1 MKTQWPNEKNKE
13 YQNEILNLR
22 KDLIFFIDNY
32 KKEIE
37 ERLDLLSDLIIES
50 GSEYNDL
57 HSEVRSSVI
66 DVDINY
72 NTEDK
77 VDLISTWI
85 CVLAMVKSPTLNTWL
100 NIKKIFYNSNNI
112 KFWLEE
118 SILVHTEIHPED
130 KCSFITLSDTVINAL
145 EENDRRIISERHRGS
160 LENALLSWKETS
172 EKLTEIW
179 WGLRGF
185 DPWSYSS
192 ELVVFSILK
201 TLDNEKF
208 IQRISKFENPYLVDV
223 CLFAIGVDNSYSCW
237 EEIVKLAPLSFEKDG
252 EWNGSVL
259 MPLLLVYA
267 HKGIQQVVFGLP
279 HSNLSPEDEAKA
291 KNEIDELNSSIV
303 TLLAQREDSHP
314 LFARWSTWLMREVMI
329 SGSDDQDNVTS
340 VAYRNN
346 SLLKAI
352 GQSIQ
357 LSSNFQLLSE
367 SVPAW
372 ERWVYRAVLA
382 LHSYNGFI
390 TQQECSD
397 FIDEWSLDFD
407 SWNDDKGAQLIESS
421 RLFNM
426 NSQEIPNNSSH
437 LLAYSIA
444 MSNSPS
450 SNWIKLWNN
459 TRLLREIVEYGDF
472 QDSRVDRYKGST
484 EAIRL
489 ILLGFSI
496 GLAILDQMAQ
506 RYIDDGNISKD
517 EILDLYRALLKAAN
531 EMREIN
537 YFIDIDKWED
547 ALLSL
552 IIRRLHWE
560 SGVGNIAIF
569 NLQDTPSFSDLV
581 KQSTYD
587 VVFFWRVIENTLIY
601 QNKLVDRIDLPQQK
615 IIDLVNDI
623 ELVKNASDKKFRINS
638 KAIDEFSKL
647 F

>member
-1 MKTQWPNEKNKE
+1 MTTQWPNEKNKK
-13 YQNEILNLR
+13 YQDEFLNLR

-32 KKEIE
+32 EKELE
-37 ERLDLLSDLIIES
+37 ERLDLLADLIIKS
-50 GSEYNDL
+50 GVEYNEL
-57 HSEVRSSVI
+57 HSGVKSSII
-66 DVDINY
+66 DVDVNY

-85 CVLAMVKSPTLNTWL
+85 CVLAIVKSPTLNTWL

-130 KCSFITLSDTVINAL
+130 KCSFIALSDKVINAL
-145 EENDRRIISERHRGS
+145 EENDRRIISERHRGT
-160 LENALLSWKETS
+160 LENALLFWEETS

-179 WGLRGF
+179 RGLRGF
-185 DPWSYSS
+185 DSWSYSG
-192 ELVVFSILK
+192 ELVVFSVLK
-201 TLDNEKF
+201 TLDNEQF

-267 HKGIQQVVFGLP
+267 LKGIQQAVYGLP

-291 KNEIDELNSSIV
+291 KNEIDELNSPII

-314 LFARWSTWLMREVMI
+314 LFARWSTWLMHELMI

-340 VAYRNN
+340 VSYRNN

-357 LSSNFQLLSE
+357 LSSNFQLSSE
-367 SVPAW
+367 SIPVW

-426 NSQEIPNNSSH
+426 NSQEIPNNSTH

-450 SNWIKLWNN
+450 SNWIRLWNN
-459 TRLLREIVEYGDF
+459 TRLLREIVEYGDC

-489 ILLGFSI
+489 ILLGFTV

-506 RYIDDGNISKD
+506 RYIDDGGISKD

-601 QNKLVDRIDLPQQK
+601 QNKLVDRIDLPMQK

-638 KAIDEFSKL
+638 KTIDEFSKL

>member
-13 YQNEILNLR
+13 YQDEILNLR

-32 KKEIE
+32 KKELE
-37 ERLDLLSDLIIES
+37 ERLDLLSGLIIES
-50 GSEYNDL
+50 GVEYNEL
-57 HSEVRSSVI
+57 HSEVRSSII

-112 KFWLEE
+112 KFWLEK

-130 KCSFITLSDTVINAL
+130 KCSFIALSDTVINAL

-160 LENALLSWKETS
+160 LENALLSWKETF

-223 CLFAIGVDNSYSCW
+223 CLFAIGVGNSYSCW

-267 HKGIQQVVFGLP
+267 HKGIHQVVFGLP

-357 LSSNFQLLSE
+357 LSSNFQLSSE

-484 EAIRL
+484 EATRL
-489 ILLGFSI
+489 ILLGFTI

-506 RYIDDGNISKD
+506 RYIDDGSISKD

-560 SGVGNIAIF
+560 SGVRNIAIF

-601 QNKLVDRIDLPQQK
+601 QNKLVDRIDLPKQK

>member
-407 SWNDDKGAQLIESS
+407 SWNDDKGAQLIENS

-638 KAIDEFSKL
+638 KTIDEFSKL

>member
-1 MKTQWPNEKNKE
+1 MKTQWPNEKNNE
-13 YQNEILNLR
+13 YQDEILNRR
-22 KDLIFFIDNY
+22 KDLIFFIANY
-32 KKEIE
+32 KKELE
-37 ERLDLLSDLIIES
+37 ERLDLLSNLIVES
-50 GSEYNDL
+50 GVEYNEL
-57 HSEVRSSVI
+57 YSEVRSSII
-66 DVDINY
+66 DVDVNY

-118 SILVHTEIHPED
+118 SILVHTENHPED
-130 KCSFITLSDTVINAL
+130 KCSFIALSDTVINAL
-145 EENDRRIISERHRGS
+145 EENDRRIIPERDRGS
-160 LENALLSWKETS
+160 LENALLSWQETS

-179 WGLRGF
+179 GGLRRF
-185 DPWSYSS
+185 DPWSYRS
-192 ELVVFSILK
+192 EFVVFSVLK

-223 CLFAIGVDNSYSCW
+223 CLSAIGVNNSYSCW

-259 MPLLLVYA
+259 IPLLLVYA
-267 HKGIQQVVFGLP
+267 HKGIQQAIYGLS

-303 TLLAQREDSHP
+303 TLLTQREDSHP
-314 LFARWSTWLMREVMI
+314 LFVRWSTWLMREVII
-329 SGSDDQDNVTS
+329 SGSDNQDDVTS
-340 VAYRNN
+340 LAYRNN
-346 SLLKAI
+346 SLLKVI

-357 LSSNFQLLSE
+357 LSSNFQLSSE

-407 SWNDDKGAQLIESS
+407 SWNDDKGTQLIESS
-421 RLFNM
+421 RLFDM
-426 NSQEIPNNSSH
+426 SSQEIPNNSIH

-459 TRLLREIVEYGDF
+459 TRLLREIVEYGDI
-472 QDSRVDRYKGST
+472 QDSRIDRYKGST

-489 ILLGFSI
+489 ILLGFAI

-506 RYIDDGNISKD
+506 RYIDDGSISKD
-517 EILDLYRALLKAAN
+517 EILNLYRALLKAAN

-547 ALLSL
+547 VLLSL

-601 QNKLVDRIDLPQQK
+601 QNKLVDRIDLSKQK

>member
-13 YQNEILNLR
+13 YQDEILNLR

-32 KKEIE
+32 ENEFEK
-37 ERLDLLSDLIIES
+37 RLDLLSDLIVES
-50 GSEYNDL
+50 GVDYYEL
-57 HSEVRSSVI
+57 HSEVKSSLI

-72 NTEDK
+72 TTEDK

-85 CVLAMVKSPTLNTWL
+85 CVLAMVKSPTLKTWF
-100 NIKKIFYNSNNI
+100 NIKKIFYSSDNI
-112 KFWLEE
+112 KFWLKE
-118 SILVHTEIHPED
+118 SILVHTKIHPED
-130 KCSFITLSDTVINAL
+130 NCSLIAISDTVINAL
-145 EENDRRIISERHRGS
+145 EENDTRIISERHRGS
-160 LENALLSWKETS
+160 LENTLLYWKESS
-172 EKLTEIW
+172 EKLKEIW

-192 ELVVFSILK
+192 EFIVFSVLK

-208 IQRISKFENPYLVDV
+208 NQKITKFENPYLVNV

-259 MPLLLVYA
+259 MPLLLVFA
-267 HKGIQQVVFGLP
+267 HKGIQQAVYRLP
-279 HSNLSPEDEAKA
+279 HGNLPHEDEVKA
-291 KNEIDELNSSIV
+291 KNEIAELNSSIV
-303 TLLAQREDSHP
+303 ALLAQREDSHP
-314 LFARWSTWLMREVMI
+314 LFARWSTWLMRQVII
-329 SGSDDQDNVTS
+329 SGSNDQDNVTS
-340 VAYRNN
+340 EAYRNN
-346 SLLKAI
+346 SLLKEI
-352 GQSIQ
+352 GRSIQ
-357 LSSNFQLLSE
+357 PNSNFQLSSE
-367 SVPAW
+367 SIPAW
-372 ERWVYRAVLA
+372 ERWVYRAALA
-382 LHSYNGFI
+382 FHSYNGFI
-390 TQQECSD
+390 SQQECSD

-407 SWNDDKGAQLIESS
+407 SWNDEKGAQLIERSL
-421 RLFNM
+421 LFRM
-426 NSQEIPNNSSH
+426 NSQEIPDNSSH

-489 ILLGFSI
+489 ILLGFNV

-506 RYIDDGNISKD
+506 RYIDDAGISKD

-537 YFIDIDKWED
+537 YFIDIEKWED

-560 SGVGNIAIF
+560 SGVGNISIF
-569 NLQDTPSFSDLV
+569 NMLDTPSFSDLV
-581 KQSTYD
+581 KQSTHD
-587 VVFFWRVIENTLIY
+587 VVFFWRVVENTLIY
-601 QNKLVDRIDLPQQK
+601 QHKLVDRIDLPKQK
-615 IIDLVNDI
+615 ISDLVNDI
-623 ELVKNASDKKFRINS
+623 ELVKNASDKKFRISS

>member
-13 YQNEILNLR
+13 YQDEILNLR
-22 KDLIFFIDNY
+22 KDLTFFIDNY
-32 KKEIE
+32 EKELE
-37 ERLDLLSDLIIES
+37 ERLELLSNLIIES
-50 GSEYNDL
+50 GVEYNEL
-57 HSEVRSSVI
+57 HSEVRSRII

-112 KFWLEE
+112 NFWLEE

-130 KCSFITLSDTVINAL
+130 KSSFIALSDTVINAL
-145 EENDRRIISERHRGS
+145 EENDRRIISDRHRGS

-223 CLFAIGVDNSYSCW
+223 CLYAIGVDNSYSCW

-259 MPLLLVYA
+259 MPLLLVHA
-267 HKGIQQVVFGLP
+267 HKGIQQVVFALP

-314 LFARWSTWLMREVMI
+314 LFARWSTWLMREVMM
-329 SGSDDQDNVTS
+329 SGGDDQDNVTS

-357 LSSNFQLLSE
+357 LSSNFQLSSE

-382 LHSYNGFI
+382 LHSYNGFV

-489 ILLGFSI
+489 ILLGFTI

-506 RYIDDGNISKD
+506 RYIDDGSISKD

-601 QNKLVDRIDLPQQK
+601 QNKLLDRIDLPKQK

-638 KAIDEFSKL
+638 KAIDEFSNL

>member
-13 YQNEILNLR
+13 YQDEILNLR

-32 KKEIE
+32 KKELE
-37 ERLDLLSDLIIES
+37 ERLDLLSDLIVES
-50 GSEYNDL
+50 GVEYNEL
-57 HSEVRSSVI
+57 HSEVRSSII
-66 DVDINY
+66 DVDVNY
-72 NTEDK
+72 NAEDK

-130 KCSFITLSDTVINAL
+130 KCSFIALSDTVINAL

-160 LENALLSWKETS
+160 LENALLYWKETS

-192 ELVVFSILK
+192 ELVVFSVLK

-267 HKGIQQVVFGLP
+267 HKGIQQAIYGLP

-314 LFARWSTWLMREVMI
+314 LFARWSTWLMREVII

-357 LSSNFQLLSE
+357 LSSNFQLSSE

-426 NSQEIPNNSSH
+426 SSQKIPNNSSH

-472 QDSRVDRYKGST
+472 QDSRIDRYKGST

-489 ILLGFSI
+489 ILLGFTI

-506 RYIDDGNISKD
+506 RYIDDGSISKD

-601 QNKLVDRIDLPQQK
+601 QNKLVDRIDLSKQK

>member
-13 YQNEILNLR
+13 YQDEILNLR

-32 KKEIE
+32 KKELE
-37 ERLDLLSDLIIES
+37 EQLDLLSNLIIES
-50 GSEYNDL
+50 GVEYNEL
-57 HSEVRSSVI
+57 HSEVRSSII
-66 DVDINY
+66 DVDVNY

-100 NIKKIFYNSNNI
+100 NIKKVFYNSNNI
-112 KFWLEE
+112 NFWLEE

-130 KCSFITLSDTVINAL
+130 RYSFIALSDTVINSL
-145 EENDRRIISERHRGS
+145 EENDRSIISERHRGS
-160 LENALLSWKETS
+160 LENALLYWKETP

-192 ELVVFSILK
+192 ELVVFSVLK

-223 CLFAIGVDNSYSCW
+223 CLFAIGVDKSYSCW

-267 HKGIQQVVFGLP
+267 HKGIQQAVYGLP
-279 HSNLSPEDEAKA
+279 HSNLSPEDEVKA

-346 SLLKAI
+346 SLLKEI
-352 GQSIQ
+352 GQSVQ
-357 LSSNFQLLSE
+357 LSSNFQLSSE

-426 NSQEIPNNSSH
+426 NSQAVPNNSSH

-472 QDSRVDRYKGST
+472 QDSRIDRYKGST
-484 EAIRL
+484 EAIHL
-489 ILLGFSI
+489 ILLGFTI
-496 GLAILDQMAQ
+496 GLSILDQMAQ
-506 RYIDDGNISKD
+506 RYIDDGSISKD
-517 EILDLYRALLKAAN
+517 EILDLYRALFKAAN

-537 YFIDIDKWED
+537 YFIDIEKWDD

-601 QNKLVDRIDLPQQK
+601 QNKLVDRIDLPKQK